1 MVRSVAMK
9 KRFRMRVVVWRSKLP
24 LVISDVD
31 GFAEVLLRGCGLMQV
46 TAFERDW
53 LRNENVIIPLPVLLG
68 TGSYTI
74 LSSIPVPAFPEG
86 G

>member
-1 MVRSVAMK
+1 
-9 KRFRMRVVVWRSKLP
+9 
-24 LVISDVD
+24 
-31 GFAEVLLRGCGLMQV
+31 MQV

-53 LRNENVIIPLPVLLG
+53 LRNENAIIPLPVLLG

-86 G
+86 GFYGAFVSKIGEELAHFPTPPAADSDFW